1 MSLAPNTGRQ
11 GMKLKLPTFDGTNS
25 VEAFLAQFNVAA
37 AGNGWGEQEKGWQLA
52 TSLRGTP
59 SEILSHVDVQQV
71 GGFQTLENALK
82 LRYQMTSGVCRQQFA
97 AKRQA
102 VGESPQELA
111 DVLHKLATRSYP
123 TAPPAVLDTVVSGQ
137 YIVALADDEVRRFVM
152 LSHPQTLPEH
162 VAAAMEAQVLV
173 RFNTS
178 SQVAAV
184 GSGGGV
190 YQDRRRGYD
199 ERSTNN
205 NNNDKKKWTVR
216 CWLCRGPH
224 FQRNCPELDRVQA
237 EVAQRL
243 ASTRSGND

>member
-1 MSLAPNTGRQ
+1 MYQAALGVGELNQALPAPLAPAGVPALWPNNGTVAPTVAPPAAIQSYVSGPLPPASGGWSQCPSAAPPASQFPSAAPPAAGATQWGGYPSHSTTYGPVGGGWSQAPSVYPPVVVSAPAGGGGQWSTPSSYYSPYGPGGTPAMSLAPNTGRQ

-102 VGESPQELA
+102 VGESPQ
-111 DVLHKLATRSYP
+111 
-123 TAPPAVLDTVVSGQ
+123 
-137 YIVALADDEVRRFVM
+137 
-152 LSHPQTLPEH
+152 
-162 VAAAMEAQVLV
+162 
-173 RFNTS
+173 
-178 SQVAAV
+178 
-184 GSGGGV
+184 
-190 YQDRRRGYD
+190 
-199 ERSTNN
+199 
-205 NNNDKKKWTVR
+205 
-216 CWLCRGPH
+216 
-224 FQRNCPELDRVQA
+224 
-237 EVAQRL
+237 
-243 ASTRSGND
+243 